1 MDDRIEAPDYVHD
14 EAVAWA
20 RSFVGGPALALRAAK
35 AAVDRGLEVDLRSGL
50 EIERQ
55 HFAGLFATQDRTI
68 GMNTFL
74 ESGPGQAKF
83 EGR

>member
-1 MDDRIEAPDYVHD
+1 MMRRWHGRAPSWVGQHWFPCG
-14 EAVAWA
+14 EGRGGSWA
-20 RSFVGGPALALRAAK
+20 GSGPAVR
-35 AAVDRGLEVDLRSGL
+35 R